1 MNKKYLLVLIVGAVV
16 VILLVVSFVLKGG
29 KVGGGY
35 DTIFPMPSSVSNFT
49 KGTDGSQVN
58 FQTSLNLK
66 QTEEFYRTELTKM
79 GLTERT
85 INTSV
90 TEDTFSMVFDGHESG
105 KAVVVQGVN
114 IQGKTNVN
122 IRLEAI

>member
-66 QTEEFYRTELTKM
+66 QTELTKM

>member
-1 MNKKYLLVLIVGAVV
+1 
-16 VILLVVSFVLKGG
+16 
-29 KVGGGY
+29 
-35 DTIFPMPSSVSNFT
+35 MPSSVSNFT